1 MINCWIYHFILLY
14 CLIDLIIFFPF
25 IFQKHFYVW
34 CQKQLDYNSSLPEK
48 RDAHERTRASRWR
61 AITYPRASAISYH
74 HAHWNS
80 KCLPPVLILSH
91 RAITCDSFK
100 FLAQK
105 PKRSWVTIKKWP
117 QILLFCKVF
126 APLYFLF
133 ITFDLICNMTMFLQ
147 NGFWILRDRTPCPRQ
162 GLYKKSECVP
172 PVLIHR
178 AIACESFEIL
188 ASTV

>member
-14 CLIDLIIFFPF
+14 FLIDLIIFFPF

-34 CQKQLDYNSSLPEK
+34 CQKQLDYNSSLLEK

-61 AITYPRASAISYH
+61 AITYPRASAIAYH

-80 KCLPPVLILSH
+80 KCVPPVLTLTH

-105 PKRSWVTIKKWP
+105 PRRSWVTIKNDSKSSFSAKFLHHC
-117 QILLFCKVF
+117 IFCSL
-126 APLYFLF
+126 PLIWYATWLCF
-133 ITFDLICNMTMFLQ
+133 
-147 NGFWILRDRTPCPRQ
+147 
-162 GLYKKSECVP
+162 Y
-172 PVLIHR
+172 
-178 AIACESFEIL
+178 
-188 ASTV
+188 